1 MEPLSGGTR
10 SITLKGS
17 KVPTSPSEVRE
28 QASFCGP
35 RVPRSRATTG
45 DVGGP
50 SQEPVPRDTLDHP
63 RNQAGLKRLAGGSLA
78 QPKTPL
84 SFSTNVLPA
93 RTSPGAR
100 FSLSQQAGQACPPRL
115 AEPAAWRRGASR
127 KPELPATCPAR
138 RGGGERQQASLEAG
152 RENS

>member
-17 KVPTSPSEVRE
+17 KVPTSPSEVRG
-28 QASFCGP
+28 QASFCSP

-50 SQEPVPRDTLDHP
+50 SQEPLPRDTLDHP
-63 RNQAGLKRLAGGSLA
+63 RNQEGLKRLAGGSSA
-78 QPKTPL
+78 QPKTLPSL
-84 SFSTNVLPA
+84 STNMLSA

-115 AEPAAWRRGASR
+115 AEPAAWWCRASR
-127 KPELPATCPAR
+127 KPELPATCSVR
-138 RGGGERQQASLEAG
+138 RGGGERQQAAPEAG
-152 RENS
+152 RANS